1 MNLEPEFISLIKNC
15 VKKNFPR
22 AKIFI
27 FGSRA
32 KENNRKFS
40 DIDIAI
46 KDLKIISGELPPRV
60 YSLVAEWALIHQSDL
75 INDWQ
80 KVKNLQNPTKIKPLV

>member
-1 MNLEPEFISLIKNC
+1 MNLEPEFIFLIKSC
-15 VKKNFPR
+15 VKKNFPQ

-46 KDLKIISGELPPRV
+46 KDSKINSQKLAKTRFELEESNLPYKV
-60 YSLVAEWALIHQSDL
+60 DLVDYDELD
-75 INDWQ
+75 
-80 KVKNLQNPTKIKPLV
+80 KKILEKAIEL

>member
-15 VKKNFPR
+15 VKKNSPQ

-27 FGSRA
+27 FGSRV
-32 KENNRKFS
+32 KETNRKFS

-46 KDLKIISGELPPRV
+46 KGEKITSQTLAKIRFELEE
-60 YSLVAEWALIHQSDL
+60 SALPY
-75 INDWQ
+75 
-80 KVKNLQNPTKIKPLV
+80 KVDVVDFDEIDEQILAKAIEI

>member
-1 MNLEPEFISLIKNC
+1 MNLEQGLILLIKDI
-15 VKKNFPR
+15 VKKLLPQ

-32 KENNRKFS
+32 KETNRKFS

-46 KDLKIISGELPPRV
+46 KDPSLNFVNLAAVRFALEESNLPYKVDVTNYADLDVQILSGAIE
-60 YSLVAEWALIHQSDL
+60 I
-75 INDWQ
+75 
-80 KVKNLQNPTKIKPLV
+80 

>member
-1 MNLEPEFISLIKNC
+1 MNLEQDFVLLIKDS
-15 VKKNFPR
+15 VKKLLPQ

-32 KENNRKFS
+32 KETNHKFS

-46 KDLKIISGELPPRV
+46 KDPGLSFASLAAVRFALEESSLPYKVDVVNYGDLDAQILSGAIE
-60 YSLVAEWALIHQSDL
+60 I
-75 INDWQ
+75 
-80 KVKNLQNPTKIKPLV
+80 

>member
-1 MNLEPEFISLIKNC
+1 MNLEPKFILLIKNC
-15 VKKNFPR
+15 IRKFFPE

-32 KENNRKFS
+32 KETNRQFS

-46 KDLKIISGELPPRV
+46 KDSKINSSALAMARFELEESNLPYKV
-60 YSLVAEWALIHQSDL
+60 DLVNFDELDE
-75 INDWQ
+75 
-80 KVKNLQNPTKIKPLV
+80 KILATAVEI

>member
-1 MNLEPEFISLIKNC
+1 MNLEEKFISLIKIC
-15 VKKNFPR
+15 VRKNFPE

-32 KENNRKFS
+32 KETNRKFS

-46 KDLKIISGELPPRV
+46 KDSKINSQKLAKTRFEL
-60 YSLVAEWALIHQSDL
+60 EESDL
-75 INDWQ
+75 PY
-80 KVKNLQNPTKIKPLV
+80 KVDLVDYNELDKKILEKAIEL

>member
-1 MNLEPEFISLIKNC
+1 MNLEPEFIFLIKNC
-15 VKKNFPR
+15 VKKNFPQ

-46 KDLKIISGELPPRV
+46 KDSKINSQKLAKTRFELEES
-60 YSLVAEWALIHQSDL
+60 SLPYKVDL
-75 INDWQ
+75 VDYDELD
-80 KVKNLQNPTKIKPLV
+80 KKILEKAIEL

>member
-1 MNLEPEFISLIKNC
+1 MNLEPKFIFLIKSC
-15 VKKNFPR
+15 IKKYFPE

-32 KENNRKFS
+32 KETNRKFS

-46 KDLKIISGELPPRV
+46 KTSKINSKLLAKIRFELEESALPYKV
-60 YSLVAEWALIHQSDL
+60 DVVDYDELDEKILVRAVEI
-75 INDWQ
+75 
-80 KVKNLQNPTKIKPLV
+80 

>member
-1 MNLEPEFISLIKNC
+1 MNLEKEFVLLIKNC
-15 VKKNFPR
+15 VKKYFPN

-46 KDLKIISGELPPRV
+46 KDSKINSQKLAKTRFELEESNLPYKV
-60 YSLVAEWALIHQSDL
+60 DLVDYDELD
-75 INDWQ
+75 
-80 KVKNLQNPTKIKPLV
+80 KKILEKAIEL

>member
-1 MNLEPEFISLIKNC
+1 MNLEPEFIFLIKNC
-15 VKKNFPR
+15 VKKNFPQ

-46 KDLKIISGELPPRV
+46 KDSKINSQKLAKTRFELEES
-60 YSLVAEWALIHQSDL
+60 SLPYKVDL
-75 INDWQ
+75 VDYDE
-80 KVKNLQNPTKIKPLV
+80 LDEKILEKAIEL

>member
-1 MNLEPEFISLIKNC
+1 MNLEPEFIFLIKSC
-15 VKKNFPR
+15 VKKNFPQ

-46 KDLKIISGELPPRV
+46 KDSKINSQKLAKTRFELEESNLPYKV
-60 YSLVAEWALIHQSDL
+60 DLVDYDELDE
-75 INDWQ
+75 
-80 KVKNLQNPTKIKPLV
+80 KILEKAIEL

>member
-15 VKKNFPR
+15 VKKNFPQ

-46 KDLKIISGELPPRV
+46 KDSKINSQKLAKTRFELEESNLPYKV
-60 YSLVAEWALIHQSDL
+60 DLVDYNELD
-75 INDWQ
+75 
-80 KVKNLQNPTKIKPLV
+80 KKILEKAIEL

>member
-1 MNLEPEFISLIKNC
+1 MNLESEFIFLIKNG
-15 VKKNFPR
+15 VKKLLPK

-32 KENNRKFS
+32 KETNRKFS

-46 KDLKIISGELPPRV
+46 KDPDLNFKSLAAVRFALEESGLPYKV
-60 YSLVAEWALIHQSDL
+60 DVVNYNDL
-75 INDWQ
+75 DAQVLSHAIE
-80 KVKNLQNPTKIKPLV
+80 I

>member
-1 MNLEPEFISLIKNC
+1 MNLEEKFIFLIKNC
-15 VKKNFPR
+15 VKKFLPE

-32 KENNRKFS
+32 KKTNHKFS

-46 KDLKIISGELPPRV
+46 QSSEINSEILAQVKFEL
-60 YSLVAEWALIHQSDL
+60 EESDL
-75 INDWQ
+75 PYKVDIVDYNELDQ
-80 KVKNLQNPTKIKPLV
+80 KILDGKIEI